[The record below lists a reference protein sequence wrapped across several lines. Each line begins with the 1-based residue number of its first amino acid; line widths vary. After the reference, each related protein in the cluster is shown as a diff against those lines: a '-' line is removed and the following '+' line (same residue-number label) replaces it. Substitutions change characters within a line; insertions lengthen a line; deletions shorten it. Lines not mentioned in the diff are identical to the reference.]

1 MCLLSSSFEKLLEI
15 STQRKNM
22 ESQRHDIAPSVHN
35 FPIEVCVSFLL
46 KDILVGVL
54 GGSW

>member
-15 STQRKNM
+15 SSQRKNM

-35 FPIEVCVSFLL
+35 FPIEVCVLFLL